1 MNEEQ
6 FEVSVVLPCLNEE
19 NTLEACIRA
28 ALNVLEAAGIRGEV
42 IVADNASTDRSPQIA
57 VAAGAR
63 LVPVRAPG
71 YGSALRAG
79 IEAAQADRV
88 VFYDA
93 DMSYDAED
101 IPKFVGALRTG
112 AALVVGSRMRGH
124 IDAGAMPRL
133 HRYFGT
139 PALTALANVLF
150 HAGVSDIN
158 CGMRGLTKSAY
169 QQLDLYSDGMEFASE
184 MLVKAALNKVPITEV
199 PIRFHADQRGHAPHL
214 RSFRDGWRHLQLM
227 LHYCPVWLFF
237 VPGVVLSMGGA
248 GVVLAMLAGF
258 TPRAALLVYLLANLS
273 IMVGLQILLLGLTAQ
288 DRVKRPRWRGGR
300 VPVPEM
306 AFRVVS
312 LNSGVVLGA
321 FVTGLGLLCLAYSA
335 LDIFFMAPQAGGHV
349 ISFDDQVI
357 RLALLG
363 NTLFMSGLLLF
374 FTVLMLGLF
383 GLRVSG
389 RDR

>member
-1 MNEEQ
+1 MHEEH

-19 NTLEACIRA
+19 NTLEQCIQA
-28 ALNVLEAAGIRGEV
+28 AHQALETAGIRGEV
-42 IVADNASTDRSPQIA
+42 LVADNGSTDRSPEIA

-63 LVPVRAPG
+63 LVSAREEG

-79 IEAAQADRV
+79 IEAARAEWV

-93 DMSYDAED
+93 DMSYDAAD
-101 IPKFVGALRTG
+101 IPKFVEALRDG
-112 AALVVGSRMRGH
+112 AALVVGSRMRGS
-124 IDAGAMPRL
+124 IDEGAMPRL

-139 PALTALANVLF
+139 PALTLLANVLF
-150 HAGVSDIN
+150 HTGVSDIN
-158 CGMRGLTKSAY
+158 CGMRGLTRDAY
-169 QQLDLYSDGMEFASE
+169 RKLDLYSDGMEFASE
-184 MLVKAALNKVPITEV
+184 MLVKAALNKVAITEV
-199 PIRFHADQRGHAPHL
+199 PISFHADQRGHAPHL

-237 VPGVVLSMGGA
+237 LPGAVLSLGGA

-273 IMVGLQILLLGLTAQ
+273 VLVGLQILLLGLTAQ
-288 DRVKRPRWRGGR
+288 DRVKQPRWRGR
-300 VPVPEM
+300 QFPET
-306 AFRVVS
+306 AHHLVS
-312 LNSGVVLGA
+312 LNSGVLLGVL
-321 FVTGLGLLCLAYSA
+321 VTAAGLLFLGYSA
-335 LDIFFMAPQAGGHV
+335 FDVFFLEAPPGGDS
-349 ISFDDQVI
+349 ISFDDRII

-363 NTLFMSGLLLF
+363 NTLFTSGLLLL
-374 FTVLMLGLF
+374 FTVVMLGLF